1 MTICSLLTGSR
12 PSPCSHT
19 ADASRSPRPP
29 ARTCRV
35 CHVYQ
40 HNHVPRA
47 TCIPTT
53 RHLPCSTRM
62 FFTVTMSPG
71 AIFSRMWFSGS
82 FMMSSKVLMALC
94 LILFDQLHHDCPH
107 LVELLHRVEVTVQV
121 GVPGEVRPVDPLQS
135 AVVVVSEKQLIVSY
149 QMFPL
154 CLSAAHMRKGFC
166 VILSY
171 WM

>member
-29 ARTCRV
+29 ARTCV
-35 CHVYQ
+35 TCTSITT
-40 HNHVPRA
+40 PRA
-47 TCIPTT
+47 TCITTT

-71 AIFSRMWFSGS
+71 AIFRRMWFSGS

-107 LVELLHRVEVTVQV
+107 LVELLHGVEVTVQV

-135 AVVVVSEKQLIVSY
+135 AVVVVSEKQLIISY

-154 CLSAAHMRKGFC
+154 CLSAHMRKGFC

>member
-1 MTICSLLTGSR
+1 MPLA
-12 PSPCSHT
+12 H
-19 ADASRSPRPP
+19 P
-29 ARTCRV
+29 ALQLGPVACVTCTSITT
-35 CHVYQ
+35 C
-40 HNHVPRA
+40 HVPRV
-47 TCIPTT
+47 T

-82 FMMSSKVLMALC
+82 FMMSSKVLMALNF
-94 LILFDQLHHDCPH
+94 ILFDLLHHDCPH
-107 LVELLHRVEVTVQV
+107 LVELLHRVEVAVQV

-135 AVVVVSEKQLIVSY
+135 AVVVVSEKQLIISY

-154 CLSAAHMRKGFC
+154 CLSAHMRKGFC